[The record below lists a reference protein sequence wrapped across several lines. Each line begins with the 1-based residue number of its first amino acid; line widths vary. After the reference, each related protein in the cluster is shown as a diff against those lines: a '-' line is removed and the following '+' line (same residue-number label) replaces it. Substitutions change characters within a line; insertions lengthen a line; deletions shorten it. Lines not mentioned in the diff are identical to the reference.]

1 MISCNKTAFYFKNLL
16 YILNV
21 IIAINMNIVIKQSFE
36 ITDIKKGGDIER
48 LISKVNTF
56 DFS

>member
-1 MISCNKTAFYFKNLL
+1 MICRNKTAFYFNNLL

-36 ITDIKKGGDIER
+36 ITDIKKGGDIEMFN
-48 LISKVNTF
+48 IKS
-56 DFS
+56 